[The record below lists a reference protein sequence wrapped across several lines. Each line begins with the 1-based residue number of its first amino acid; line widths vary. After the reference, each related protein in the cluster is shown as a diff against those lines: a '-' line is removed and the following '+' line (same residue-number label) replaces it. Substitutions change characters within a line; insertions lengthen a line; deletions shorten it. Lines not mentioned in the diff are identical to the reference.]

1 MIYGKISNYV
11 IYLLYLKLLQIW
23 HLMQVGSLLSWQDE
37 SALSLFKQLSY
48 VIPRHNRDALKSGAF
63 ILVSQKQDVTDI
75 IEGEA
80 DIIEPVKDVP
90 VAKKRPHA
98 SGARFAIIV
107 SIISALVSFTIGA
120 VIFREWAKLTDRIE
134 NVEALKTQLER
145 HSHDYETQISSLI
158 SQAQT
163 YETQIEELKQQIA
176 ELSASFRENETPKA
190 SKFDSAL
197 LVSVMMWQVADDDK
211 LGSLMNLITPLPD
224 SDFKEELRDIILT
237 SQKLQIDNLLTEGN
251 QLLQMMS
258 SGESVSASGDLQNTD
273 GLLSSL
279 SNWFSNAVKLEVVE
293 ADKSQEPLVQK
304 QQMNEFV
311 IDLPM
316 LVAHLENSD
325 DELAKTWVQRAKNRL
340 ALRQKLEELIIV
352 NINTKRDLP

>member
-1 MIYGKISNYV
+1 M
-11 IYLLYLKLLQIW
+11 
-23 HLMQVGSLLSWQDE
+23 
-37 SALSLFKQLSY
+37 
-48 VIPRHNRDALKSGAF
+48 
-63 ILVSQKQDVTDI
+63 SQKQDETDI

-80 DIIEPVKDVP
+80 DIIEPVKDAP
-90 VAKKRPHA
+90 VTEKKPHA

-107 SIISALVSFTIGA
+107 SIISVLVSIMIGA
-120 VIFREWAKLTDRIE
+120 VIFREWTKLTDRVE
-134 NVEALKTQLER
+134 NVEALETQLET
-145 HSHDYETQISSLI
+145 HSHDYERQISSLI

-163 YETQIEELKQQIA
+163 YETQIEELKQQLV
-176 ELSASFRENETPKA
+176 ELSASFQENGVPKA

-224 SDFKEELRDIILT
+224 SDFKEELRDIIIM
-237 SQKLQIDNLLTEGN
+237 SQKFEINSLLTEGN
-251 QLLQMMS
+251 QLLQMTS
-258 SGESVSASGDLQNTD
+258 SGKSISASDELENTD

-279 SNWFSNAVKLEVVE
+279 SNWFSNAIKLEAVE
-293 ADKSQEPLVQK
+293 ADKSQEPQIQK
-304 QQMNEFV
+304 QQVSEFV

-316 LVAHLENSD
+316 LVTHLANSD

>member
-1 MIYGKISNYV
+1 M
-11 IYLLYLKLLQIW
+11 
-23 HLMQVGSLLSWQDE
+23 
-37 SALSLFKQLSY
+37 
-48 VIPRHNRDALKSGAF
+48 
-63 ILVSQKQDVTDI
+63 SQKQDETDI

-90 VAKKRPHA
+90 VTEKKLHA
-98 SGARFAIIV
+98 SGVRFAIII

-120 VIFREWAKLTDRIE
+120 VIFREWTKLTDRVE
-134 NVEALKTQLER
+134 NVEALKTQLET
-145 HSHDYETQISSLI
+145 HSHDYERQISSLI

-163 YETQIEELKQQIA
+163 YETQIEELKQQLA
-176 ELSASFRENETPKA
+176 ELSTSFQENGVPKA
-190 SKFDSAL
+190 SKFDRTL

-211 LGSLMNLITPLPD
+211 LGSLMHLITPLPD
-224 SDFKEELRDIILT
+224 SDFKEELRDIILM
-237 SQKLQIDNLLTEGN
+237 SQQLQIDGLLTEGN
-251 QLLQMMS
+251 QILQRIS
-258 SGESVSASGDLQNTD
+258 SGESVSASDKIENTD

-279 SNWFSNAVKLEVVE
+279 SNWFSNAIKLEAVE

-316 LVAHLENSD
+316 LVTHLANSD

>member
-1 MIYGKISNYV
+1 M
-11 IYLLYLKLLQIW
+11 
-23 HLMQVGSLLSWQDE
+23 
-37 SALSLFKQLSY
+37 
-48 VIPRHNRDALKSGAF
+48 
-63 ILVSQKQDVTDI
+63 SQKQDETDI

-90 VAKKRPHA
+90 VTEKKPHA
-98 SGARFAIIV
+98 SGVRFAIIV

-120 VIFREWAKLTDRIE
+120 VIFREWTKLTDRVE
-134 NVEALKTQLER
+134 NVEALETQLEM
-145 HSHDYETQISSLI
+145 HSHDYERQISSLI

-163 YETQIEELKQQIA
+163 YETQIEELKQQLA
-176 ELSASFRENETPKA
+176 ELSASFQENGVPKA

-224 SDFKEELRDIILT
+224 SDFKEELRDIIIM
-237 SQKLQIDNLLTEGN
+237 SQKFEINSLLTEGN
-251 QLLQMMS
+251 QLLQMTS
-258 SGESVSASGDLQNTD
+258 SGKSISASDELENTD

-279 SNWFSNAVKLEVVE
+279 ANWFSNAVKLEAVE
-293 ADKSQEPLVQK
+293 ADKSQEPQIQK
-304 QQMNEFV
+304 QQVSEFV

-316 LVAHLENSD
+316 LVMHLENSD

>member
-1 MIYGKISNYV
+1 M
-11 IYLLYLKLLQIW
+11 
-23 HLMQVGSLLSWQDE
+23 
-37 SALSLFKQLSY
+37 
-48 VIPRHNRDALKSGAF
+48 
-63 ILVSQKQDVTDI
+63 SQKQDETDI

-80 DIIEPVKDVP
+80 DIIEPVKDAS
-90 VAKKRPHA
+90 VAKKKPHA
-98 SGARFAIIV
+98 SGVRFAIIV

-120 VIFREWAKLTDRIE
+120 VIFREWTKFTDRVE
-134 NVEALKTQLER
+134 NVEALKTQLEM
-145 HSHDYETQISSLI
+145 HSHEYETQISSLI
-158 SQAQT
+158 SKAQT
-163 YETQIEELKQQIA
+163 YETQIEGLKQQLA

-211 LGSLMNLITPLPD
+211 LASLMHLITPLPD
-224 SDFKEELRDIILT
+224 NDFKQELRDIILT
-237 SQKLQIDNLLTEGN
+237 SQKLQVEGLLTEGN
-251 QLLQMMS
+251 QLLQKMS
-258 SGESVSASGDLQNTD
+258 PGELVSASDEIENTE

-293 ADKSQEPLVQK
+293 ADKAQEPQIQK
-304 QQMNEFV
+304 QEMSEFV

-316 LVAHLENSD
+316 LVTHLENSD
-325 DELAKTWVQRAKNRL
+325 DQLANTWVQRAKNRL

>member
-1 MIYGKISNYV
+1 M
-11 IYLLYLKLLQIW
+11 
-23 HLMQVGSLLSWQDE
+23 
-37 SALSLFKQLSY
+37 
-48 VIPRHNRDALKSGAF
+48 
-63 ILVSQKQDVTDI
+63 SQKQDETDI

-80 DIIEPVKDVP
+80 DIIESVKDVP

-107 SIISALVSFTIGA
+107 SIISTLVSFTIGA
-120 VIFREWAKLTDRIE
+120 VIFREWTKLTDRVE
-134 NVEALKTQLER
+134 NVEALKTQLEI

-163 YETQIEELKQQIA
+163 YETQIEELKLQLA
-176 ELSASFRENETPKA
+176 ELSASFQENGVPGA
-190 SKFDSAL
+190 SKFDSAM

-237 SQKLQIDNLLTEGN
+237 SQKFEINSLLTEGN

-258 SGESVSASGDLQNTD
+258 SGKSISASDELENTD

-279 SNWFSNAVKLEVVE
+279 SNWFSNAVKLEAVK

-316 LVAHLENSD
+316 LVTHLANSD
-325 DELAKTWVQRAKNRL
+325 DELAKTWVKHAKNRL
-340 ALRQKLEELIIV
+340 ALRQELEELIIV

>member
-1 MIYGKISNYV
+1 M
-11 IYLLYLKLLQIW
+11 
-23 HLMQVGSLLSWQDE
+23 
-37 SALSLFKQLSY
+37 
-48 VIPRHNRDALKSGAF
+48 
-63 ILVSQKQDVTDI
+63 SQKQDETDI

-90 VAKKRPHA
+90 VTEKKLHA
-98 SGARFAIIV
+98 SGVRFAIIV

-120 VIFREWAKLTDRIE
+120 VIFREWTKLTDRVE
-134 NVEALKTQLER
+134 NVEALETQLEM
-145 HSHDYETQISSLI
+145 HSHDYERQISSLI

-163 YETQIEELKQQIA
+163 YETQIEELKQQLA
-176 ELSASFRENETPKA
+176 ELSASFQENGVPKA
-190 SKFDSAL
+190 SKFDRAL

-224 SDFKEELRDIILT
+224 SDFKEELRDIIIM
-237 SQKLQIDNLLTEGN
+237 SQKFEINSLLTEGN
-251 QLLQMMS
+251 QLLQMTS
-258 SGESVSASGDLQNTD
+258 SGKSISASDELENTD

-279 SNWFSNAVKLEVVE
+279 ANWFSNAVKLEAVE
-293 ADKSQEPLVQK
+293 ADKSQEPQIQK
-304 QQMNEFV
+304 QQVSEFV

-316 LVAHLENSD
+316 LVMHLENSD

>member
-1 MIYGKISNYV
+1 M
-11 IYLLYLKLLQIW
+11 
-23 HLMQVGSLLSWQDE
+23 
-37 SALSLFKQLSY
+37 
-48 VIPRHNRDALKSGAF
+48 
-63 ILVSQKQDVTDI
+63 SQKQDETDI

-90 VAKKRPHA
+90 VTEKKPHA
-98 SGARFAIIV
+98 SGVRFAIIV

-120 VIFREWAKLTDRIE
+120 VIFREWTKLTDLIE
-134 NVEALKTQLER
+134 NVEALETQLEM
-145 HSHDYETQISSLI
+145 HSHDYERQISSLI

-163 YETQIEELKQQIA
+163 YETQIEELKQQLV
-176 ELSASFRENETPKA
+176 ELSASFQENGVPKA

-211 LGSLMNLITPLPD
+211 LGSLMNLMTPLPD
-224 SDFKEELRDIILT
+224 SDFKEELRGVIIM
-237 SQKLQIDNLLTEGN
+237 SQKLQINSLLTEGN
-251 QLLQMMS
+251 QLLQMTS
-258 SGESVSASGDLQNTD
+258 SGKSISASDELENTD
-273 GLLSSL
+273 ELLSSL
-279 SNWFSNAVKLEVVE
+279 ANWFSNAIKLEAVE
-293 ADKSQEPLVQK
+293 ADKSQEPQIQK
-304 QQMNEFV
+304 QQVSEFV

-316 LVAHLENSD
+316 LVMHLENSD

>member
-1 MIYGKISNYV
+1 M
-11 IYLLYLKLLQIW
+11 
-23 HLMQVGSLLSWQDE
+23 
-37 SALSLFKQLSY
+37 
-48 VIPRHNRDALKSGAF
+48 
-63 ILVSQKQDVTDI
+63 SQKQDETDI

-98 SGARFAIIV
+98 SGARFAVIV
-107 SIISALVSFTIGA
+107 SIISALVFFTIGA
-120 VIFREWAKLTDRIE
+120 VIFREWTKLTDRVE
-134 NVEALKTQLER
+134 NVEELKTQLEM
-145 HSHDYETQISSLI
+145 HSHDYERQISSLI

-163 YETQIEELKQQIA
+163 YETQIEELKQQLV
-176 ELSASFRENETPKA
+176 ELSASFQENGVPGA
-190 SKFDSAL
+190 SKFDSAM
-197 LVSVMMWQVADDDK
+197 LVSVMMWQVANDDK
-211 LGSLMNLITPLPD
+211 LGSLMHLITPLPD

-237 SQKLQIDNLLTEGN
+237 SQKLQINSLLTEGN
-251 QLLQMMS
+251 KILQRIP
-258 SGESVSASGDLQNTD
+258 SGESVSASDELENTD

-279 SNWFSNAVKLEVVE
+279 SNWFSNAIKLEAVE

-316 LVAHLENSD
+316 LVTHLANSD
-325 DELAKTWVQRAKNRL
+325 DELAKTWVQRANNRL

>member
-1 MIYGKISNYV
+1 M
-11 IYLLYLKLLQIW
+11 
-23 HLMQVGSLLSWQDE
+23 
-37 SALSLFKQLSY
+37 
-48 VIPRHNRDALKSGAF
+48 
-63 ILVSQKQDVTDI
+63 SQKQDETDI

-80 DIIEPVKDVP
+80 DIIEPVKDAP
-90 VAKKRPHA
+90 VAEKKPHA
-98 SGARFAIIV
+98 SGVRFAIIV

-120 VIFREWAKLTDRIE
+120 VIFREWTKLTDRVE
-134 NVEALKTQLER
+134 NVEALETQLEM
-145 HSHDYETQISSLI
+145 HSHDYERQISSLI

-163 YETQIEELKQQIA
+163 YETQIEELKQQLV
-176 ELSASFRENETPKA
+176 ELSASFQENGVPKA
-190 SKFDSAL
+190 SKFDSAM

-237 SQKLQIDNLLTEGN
+237 SQKFEINSLLTEGN

-258 SGESVSASGDLQNTD
+258 SGKSISASDELENTD

-279 SNWFSNAVKLEVVE
+279 SNWFSNAVKLEAVK
-293 ADKSQEPLVQK
+293 ADKSQEPQIQK
-304 QQMNEFV
+304 QQMSEFV
-311 IDLPM
+311 SNLPM
-316 LVAHLENSD
+316 LVMHLENSD

>member
-1 MIYGKISNYV
+1 M
-11 IYLLYLKLLQIW
+11 
-23 HLMQVGSLLSWQDE
+23 
-37 SALSLFKQLSY
+37 
-48 VIPRHNRDALKSGAF
+48 
-63 ILVSQKQDVTDI
+63 SQKQDETDI

-80 DIIEPVKDVP
+80 DIIEPVKDAP
-90 VAKKRPHA
+90 VAKKKLHA

-107 SIISALVSFTIGA
+107 SIISVLVSFTIGA
-120 VIFREWAKLTDRIE
+120 VIFREWTKLTDRVE
-134 NVEALKTQLER
+134 NVEALETQLEM
-145 HSHDYETQISSLI
+145 HSHDYERQISSLN

-163 YETQIEELKQQIA
+163 YETQIEELKQQLA
-176 ELSASFRENETPKA
+176 ELSASFQKNGVPKA

-224 SDFKEELRDIILT
+224 SDVKEELRDIILM
-237 SQKLQIDNLLTEGN
+237 SQQLQIDGLITEGN
-251 QLLQMMS
+251 QILQRIS
-258 SGESVSASGDLQNTD
+258 SGKSVSASDESETTD

-279 SNWFSNAVKLEVVE
+279 SNWFSNAIKLEAIE

-316 LVAHLENSD
+316 LVTHLENSD
-325 DELAKTWVQRAKNRL
+325 DELAKTWVQRANNRL

>member
-1 MIYGKISNYV
+1 M
-11 IYLLYLKLLQIW
+11 
-23 HLMQVGSLLSWQDE
+23 
-37 SALSLFKQLSY
+37 
-48 VIPRHNRDALKSGAF
+48 
-63 ILVSQKQDVTDI
+63 SQKQDETDI

-80 DIIEPVKDVP
+80 DIIEPMKDAS
-90 VAKKRPHA
+90 VANKKPHA

-107 SIISALVSFTIGA
+107 SIISTLVSFTIGA
-120 VIFREWAKLTDRIE
+120 VIFSEWTKLNDRIE

-163 YETQIEELKQQIA
+163 YETQIEELKQQLA
-176 ELSASFRENETPKA
+176 ELSASFRENETPKG

-197 LVSVMMWQVADDDK
+197 LVSVMMWQMADDDK
-211 LGSLMNLITPLPD
+211 LGSLMHLITPLPD
-224 SDFKEELRDIILT
+224 SDFKEELRDIILM
-237 SQKLQIDNLLTEGN
+237 SQQLQIDGLLTEGN
-251 QLLQMMS
+251 QILQRIS
-258 SGESVSASGDLQNTD
+258 SGESVSASDKIENTD

-279 SNWFSNAVKLEVVE
+279 SNWFSNAIKLEVVE
-293 ADKSQEPLVQK
+293 ADKSQEPQIQK
-304 QQMNEFV
+304 QQVSEFV

-316 LVAHLENSD
+316 LVTHLANSD
-325 DELAKTWVQRAKNRL
+325 DELAKTWVQRANNRL

>member
-1 MIYGKISNYV
+1 M
-11 IYLLYLKLLQIW
+11 
-23 HLMQVGSLLSWQDE
+23 
-37 SALSLFKQLSY
+37 
-48 VIPRHNRDALKSGAF
+48 
-63 ILVSQKQDVTDI
+63 SQKQDETDI

-80 DIIEPVKDVP
+80 DIIEPVKDAP

-107 SIISALVSFTIGA
+107 SIISTLVSFTIGA
-120 VIFREWAKLTDRIE
+120 VIFSEWTKLNDRIE

-163 YETQIEELKQQIA
+163 YETQIEELKQQLV
-176 ELSASFRENETPKA
+176 ELSASFQENGVPKA

-211 LGSLMNLITPLPD
+211 LGSLMHLITPLPD
-224 SDFKEELRDIILT
+224 SDFKEELRDIILM
-237 SQKLQIDNLLTEGN
+237 SQQLQIDGLLTEGN
-251 QLLQMMS
+251 QILQRIS
-258 SGESVSASGDLQNTD
+258 SGESVSASDKIENTD

-279 SNWFSNAVKLEVVE
+279 SNWFSNAIKLEVVE
-293 ADKSQEPLVQK
+293 ADKSQEPQIQK
-304 QQMNEFV
+304 QQVSEFV

-316 LVAHLENSD
+316 LVTHLANSD
-325 DELAKTWVQRAKNRL
+325 DELAKTWVQRANNRL

>member
-1 MIYGKISNYV
+1 M
-11 IYLLYLKLLQIW
+11 
-23 HLMQVGSLLSWQDE
+23 
-37 SALSLFKQLSY
+37 
-48 VIPRHNRDALKSGAF
+48 
-63 ILVSQKQDVTDI
+63 SQKQDETDI

-90 VAKKRPHA
+90 VTEKKPHA
-98 SGARFAIIV
+98 SGVRFAIIV

-120 VIFREWAKLTDRIE
+120 VIFREWTKLTDLIE
-134 NVEALKTQLER
+134 NVEALETQLEM
-145 HSHDYETQISSLI
+145 HSHDYERQISSLI

-163 YETQIEELKQQIA
+163 YETQIEELKQQLV
-176 ELSASFRENETPKA
+176 ELSASFQENGVPKA

-224 SDFKEELRDIILT
+224 SDFKEELRDIIIM
-237 SQKLQIDNLLTEGN
+237 SQKLQINSLLTEGN
-251 QLLQMMS
+251 QLLQMTS
-258 SGESVSASGDLQNTD
+258 SGKSISASDELENTD

-279 SNWFSNAVKLEVVE
+279 ANWFSNAVKLEAVE
-293 ADKSQEPLVQK
+293 ADKSQELQIQK
-304 QQMNEFV
+304 QQMSEFV
-311 IDLPM
+311 IDLPI
-316 LVAHLENSD
+316 LVMHLENSD
-325 DELAKTWVQRAKNRL
+325 DELAKTWLQRAKNRL

>member
-1 MIYGKISNYV
+1 M
-11 IYLLYLKLLQIW
+11 
-23 HLMQVGSLLSWQDE
+23 
-37 SALSLFKQLSY
+37 
-48 VIPRHNRDALKSGAF
+48 
-63 ILVSQKQDVTDI
+63 SQKQDETDI

-90 VAKKRPHA
+90 VTEKKLHA
-98 SGARFAIIV
+98 SGVRFAIII

-120 VIFREWAKLTDRIE
+120 VIFREWTKLTDRVE
-134 NVEALKTQLER
+134 NVEALKTQLET
-145 HSHDYETQISSLI
+145 HSHDYERQISSLI

-163 YETQIEELKQQIA
+163 YETQIEELKQQLA
-176 ELSASFRENETPKA
+176 ELSTSFQENGVPKA
-190 SKFDSAL
+190 SKFDRAL

-211 LGSLMNLITPLPD
+211 LGSLMHLITPLPD
-224 SDFKEELRDIILT
+224 SDFKEELRDIILM
-237 SQKLQIDNLLTEGN
+237 SQQLQIDGLLTEGN
-251 QLLQMMS
+251 QILQRIS
-258 SGESVSASGDLQNTD
+258 SGESVSASDKIENTD

-279 SNWFSNAVKLEVVE
+279 SNWFSNAIKLEAVE

-316 LVAHLENSD
+316 LVTHLANSD
-325 DELAKTWVQRAKNRL
+325 DELAKTWVQRVKNRL

>member
-1 MIYGKISNYV
+1 M
-11 IYLLYLKLLQIW
+11 
-23 HLMQVGSLLSWQDE
+23 
-37 SALSLFKQLSY
+37 
-48 VIPRHNRDALKSGAF
+48 
-63 ILVSQKQDVTDI
+63 SQKQDETDI

-80 DIIEPVKDVP
+80 DIIEPVKDAP
-90 VAKKRPHA
+90 VTEKKPHA
-98 SGARFAIIV
+98 SGVRFAIIV

-120 VIFREWAKLTDRIE
+120 VIFREWTKLTDRVE
-134 NVEALKTQLER
+134 NVEALKTQLET

-163 YETQIEELKQQIA
+163 YETQIEELKQQLA
-176 ELSASFRENETPKA
+176 ELSASFQENGVPGA
-190 SKFDSAL
+190 SKFDSAM

-211 LGSLMNLITPLPD
+211 LGSLINLITPLPD

-237 SQKLQIDNLLTEGN
+237 SQKLQIDGLLAEGN
-251 QLLQMMS
+251 QLLQKIP
-258 SGESVSASGDLQNTD
+258 SGESVSASDELEYTD

-279 SNWFSNAVKLEVVE
+279 SNWFSNAIKLEAVE
-293 ADKSQEPLVQK
+293 ADKLQEPQIQK

-316 LVAHLENSD
+316 LVTHLANSD
-325 DELAKTWVQRAKNRL
+325 DELAKTWVQRANNRL

>member
-1 MIYGKISNYV
+1 M
-11 IYLLYLKLLQIW
+11 
-23 HLMQVGSLLSWQDE
+23 
-37 SALSLFKQLSY
+37 
-48 VIPRHNRDALKSGAF
+48 
-63 ILVSQKQDVTDI
+63 SQKQDETDI

-90 VAKKRPHA
+90 VTEKKPHA
-98 SGARFAIIV
+98 SGVRFAIIV

-120 VIFREWAKLTDRIE
+120 VIFREWTKLTDRAE
-134 NVEALKTQLER
+134 NVEALKTQLEM
-145 HSHDYETQISSLI
+145 HSHDYERQILSLI

-163 YETQIEELKQQIA
+163 YEMQIEELKQQLA
-176 ELSASFRENETPKA
+176 ELSVSFRENETPKA

-211 LGSLMNLITPLPD
+211 LGSLMNLITALPD

-237 SQKLQIDNLLTEGN
+237 SQKFEINSLLTEGN
-251 QLLQMMS
+251 QLLQMTS
-258 SGESVSASGDLQNTD
+258 SGKLISASDKIENTD

-279 SNWFSNAVKLEVVE
+279 VNWFSNAVKLEAVE
-293 ADKSQEPLVQK
+293 ADKSQEPQIQK
-304 QQMNEFV
+304 QQMSEFV

-316 LVAHLENSD
+316 LVMHLENSD

>member
-1 MIYGKISNYV
+1 M
-11 IYLLYLKLLQIW
+11 
-23 HLMQVGSLLSWQDE
+23 
-37 SALSLFKQLSY
+37 
-48 VIPRHNRDALKSGAF
+48 
-63 ILVSQKQDVTDI
+63 SQKQDETDI

-90 VAKKRPHA
+90 VTEKKPHA
-98 SGARFAIIV
+98 SGVRFAIIV

-120 VIFREWAKLTDRIE
+120 VIFREWTKLTDRVE
-134 NVEALKTQLER
+134 NVEALETQLEM
-145 HSHDYETQISSLI
+145 HSHDYERQISSLI

-163 YETQIEELKQQIA
+163 YETQIEELKQQLV
-176 ELSASFRENETPKA
+176 ELSASFQENGVPKA

-211 LGSLMNLITPLPD
+211 LGSLMNLIKPLPD
-224 SDFKEELRDIILT
+224 SDFKEELRDIIIM
-237 SQKLQIDNLLTEGN
+237 SQKLQINSLLTEGN
-251 QLLQMMS
+251 QLLQMTS
-258 SGESVSASGDLQNTD
+258 SGKLISASDKIENTD

-279 SNWFSNAVKLEVVE
+279 VNWFSNAVKLEAVE
-293 ADKSQEPLVQK
+293 ADKSQEPQIQK
-304 QQMNEFV
+304 QQMSEFV

-316 LVAHLENSD
+316 LVMHLENSD

>member
-1 MIYGKISNYV
+1 M
-11 IYLLYLKLLQIW
+11 
-23 HLMQVGSLLSWQDE
+23 
-37 SALSLFKQLSY
+37 
-48 VIPRHNRDALKSGAF
+48 
-63 ILVSQKQDVTDI
+63 SQKQDETDI

-90 VAKKRPHA
+90 VTEKKPHA
-98 SGARFAIIV
+98 SGVRFAIIV

-120 VIFREWAKLTDRIE
+120 VIFREWTKLTDLIE
-134 NVEALKTQLER
+134 NVEALETQLEM
-145 HSHDYETQISSLI
+145 HSHDYERQISSLI

-163 YETQIEELKQQIA
+163 YETQIEELKQQLV
-176 ELSASFRENETPKA
+176 ELSASFQENGVPKA

-224 SDFKEELRDIILT
+224 SDFKEELRDIIIM
-237 SQKLQIDNLLTEGN
+237 SQKLQINSLLTEGN
-251 QLLQMMS
+251 QLLQMTS
-258 SGESVSASGDLQNTD
+258 SGKSISASDKIENTD

-279 SNWFSNAVKLEVVE
+279 ANWFSNAIKLEAVE
-293 ADKSQEPLVQK
+293 ADKSQEPQIQK
-304 QQMNEFV
+304 QQVSEFV

-316 LVAHLENSD
+316 LVMHLENSD

>member
-1 MIYGKISNYV
+1 M
-11 IYLLYLKLLQIW
+11 
-23 HLMQVGSLLSWQDE
+23 
-37 SALSLFKQLSY
+37 
-48 VIPRHNRDALKSGAF
+48 
-63 ILVSQKQDVTDI
+63 SQKQDETDI

-80 DIIEPVKDVP
+80 DIIEPVKDAP
-90 VAKKRPHA
+90 VAKKKLHA
-98 SGARFAIIV
+98 SGVRFAIIV

-120 VIFREWAKLTDRIE
+120 VIFREWTKLTDRVE
-134 NVEALKTQLER
+134 NVEALETQLEM
-145 HSHDYETQISSLI
+145 HSHDYERQISSLI

-163 YETQIEELKQQIA
+163 YETQIEELKQQLA
-176 ELSASFRENETPKA
+176 ELSASFQENGVPKA

-224 SDFKEELRDIILT
+224 SDFKEELRDIIIM
-237 SQKLQIDNLLTEGN
+237 SQKFEINSLLTEGN
-251 QLLQMMS
+251 QLLQMTS
-258 SGESVSASGDLQNTD
+258 SGKSISASDELENTD

-279 SNWFSNAVKLEVVE
+279 ANWFSNAVKLEAVE
-293 ADKSQEPLVQK
+293 ADKSQEPQIQK
-304 QQMNEFV
+304 QQVSEFV

-316 LVAHLENSD
+316 LVMHLENSD